1 MTSLLRNML
10 LGAAGLAAASLPA
23 HAQRSENPGGVGYR
37 AENPGG
43 VGYRKNENPGGVG
56 FRNENAGGVGYRNE
70 NPGGVGYKKAA
81 KKTTKKNMK

>member
-23 HAQRSENPGGVGYR
+23 HAQRNENPGGVGYRSENPGGVGYR
-37 AENPGG
+37 
-43 VGYRKNENPGGVG
+43 NENP
-56 FRNENAGGVGYRNE
+56 GGVGYRNE

-81 KKTTKKNMK
+81 KKTAKKKTN